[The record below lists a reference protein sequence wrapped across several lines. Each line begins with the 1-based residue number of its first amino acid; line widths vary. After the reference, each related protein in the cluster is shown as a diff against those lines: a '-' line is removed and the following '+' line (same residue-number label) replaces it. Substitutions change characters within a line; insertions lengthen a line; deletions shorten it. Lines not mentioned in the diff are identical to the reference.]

1 MSLRGEEGWKATH
14 QKAFG
19 KERWRELHRALK
31 SPVDHVALVSCFVSE
46 ETQLRLKAEHEL
58 RDHQHIPLVGVL
70 PAGHAHQ
77 CVLDDETAEDDGSA
91 LKAEQTAAAS
101 VAKGQASTEAT
112 LLMDEPINPCYFMDG
127 ASVVAALALGVEAGD
142 YVLDLCSAP
151 GGKALVL
158 ASLLFRPPAASPS
171 TSGGGYDAQTETAE
185 APIVEAAAH
194 PAPTTRHRATG
205 TVPIEVHSLVILA
218 RPDRGTVNSSP
229 VRPGRLVCN
238 ESSKNRYYRLRRVLE
253 GFLSPELLAPSG
265 HQPVHVTNCDAA
277 TGTGAPPVALQ
288 RLGPFDKVL
297 VDAPCTSDRHLA
309 KQGTIALSKRAAG
322 AVKAN
327 AERQLEL
334 LGCAAKLVKRG
345 GVILY
350 CTCALSSVEND
361 GVVAKFL
368 KKSGDTF
375 KTESVDN
382 IKFPVTGFEQ
392 TQLGTLFMPDRSSYG
407 PIYFARCVG
416 FDRAAFSAVVLLM

>member
-58 RDHQHIPLVGVL
+58 RDHEHIPLVGVL
-70 PAGHAHQ
+70 PAGHAQ
-77 CVLDDETAEDDGSA
+77 FALDEETAEDDGSV
-91 LKAEQTAAAS
+91 LKAEQTAAES

-142 YVLDLCSAP
+142 YVLDMCSAP

-158 ASLLFRPPAASPS
+158 ASLLFGPVAASSS
-171 TSGGGYDAQTETAE
+171 TSGGGYDAQTGTAE

-194 PAPTTRHRATG
+194 PAPATRHRGTHNSTG
-205 TVPIEVHSLVILA
+205 TVPIELHSTAVLA
-218 RPDRGTVNSSP
+218 RPARDTVDASV

-238 ESSKNRYYRLRRVLE
+238 ESSKNRFYRLRRVLE
-253 GFLSPELLAPSG
+253 GFLSPELLAQSG
-265 HQPVHVTNCDAA
+265 HQPVFVTNSDAA
-277 TGTGAPPVALQ
+277 TGSGPPPLAIQ

-309 KQGTIALSKRAAG
+309 HQGTIALSKWAAG

-334 LGCAAKLVKRG
+334 LRCAGQLVKRG

-350 CTCALSSVEND
+350 VTCALSSVEND

-375 KTESVDN
+375 EAESVDN
-382 IKFPVTGFEQ
+382 TKFPVTGCEQ
-392 TQLGTLFMPDRSSYG
+392 TEHGTLFMPDRSSYG
-407 PIYFARCVG
+407 PIYFARL
-416 FDRAAFSAVVLLM
+416 RRLSEPPPSSR

>member
-46 ETQLRLKAEHEL
+46 ETQLRLKASLEL
-58 RDHQHIPLVGVL
+58 RDHEHIPLVGV
-70 PAGHAHQ
+70 PPSGHGNY
-77 CVLDDETAEDDGSA
+77 CVLDEETAEDDGSA
-91 LKAEQTAAAS
+91 LKAEQTSALS
-101 VAKGQASTEAT
+101 VEKGQASTEVT
-112 LLMDEPINPCYFMDG
+112 LTMDEPVNPCYFMDG
-127 ASVVAALALGVEAGD
+127 ASVVAALALGVEPGD
-142 YVLDLCSAP
+142 FVLDMCSAP

-158 ASLLFRPPAASPS
+158 ASLLFGPESTRASA
-171 TSGGGYDAQTETAE
+171 SGAGYEPAE

-194 PAPTTRHRATG
+194 PAPATRHRATIHAQT
-205 TVPIEVHSLVILA
+205 TVPLELHSVVVLA
-218 RPDRGTVNSSP
+218 RPDRDKVDSSNI
-229 VRPGRLVCN
+229 RPGRLVCN
-238 ESSKNRYYRLRRVLE
+238 ESSKNRFYRLRRVLE
-253 GFLSPELLAPSG
+253 GFLSPELLAKSG

-277 TGTGAPPVALQ
+277 TGTGAPPVAIQ

-309 KQGTIALSKRAAG
+309 RQGTIALSKWAAG

-334 LGCAAKLVKRG
+334 LRCAGTLVKRG

-375 KTESVDN
+375 KTEPVEN
-382 IKFPVTGFEQ
+382 IKFPVTGFEL
-392 TQLGTLFMPDRSSYG
+392 TEHGTLFMPDVSSYG
-407 PIYFARCVG
+407 PIYFARL
-416 FDRAAFSAVVLLM
+416 RRL

>member
-31 SPVDHVALVSCFVSE
+31 SPVDHVALVSRFVSE
-46 ETQLRLKAEHEL
+46 ETQLRLKASLQL
-58 RDHQHIPLVGVL
+58 RDHEHIPLVGVP
-70 PAGHAHQ
+70 PAGHGHQ
-77 CVLDDETAEDDGSA
+77 CVLDEETAEDDGSA
-91 LKAEQTAAAS
+91 LQAEQTSAGS

-112 LLMDEPINPCYFMDG
+112 LTMNEPINPCYFMDG
-127 ASVVAALALGVEAGD
+127 ASVVAALALGVENGD
-142 YVLDLCSAP
+142 SVLDLCSAP

-158 ASLLFRPPAASPS
+158 ASLLFGPS
-171 TSGGGYDAQTETAE
+171 TASSSSGGGYDAETGTAE
-185 APIVEAAAH
+185 APIVEAPDH
-194 PAPTTRHRATG
+194 PAPTTKYRATG
-205 TVPIEVHSLVILA
+205 TVPIELHSSVVLA
-218 RPDRGTVNSSP
+218 RPDRATVDARI

-253 GFLSPELLAPSG
+253 GFLSPELLAQSG

-277 TGTGAPPVALQ
+277 TGTGAPPLAIQ

-309 KQGTIALSKRAAG
+309 HQGTIALSKWAAG

-334 LGCAAKLVKRG
+334 LRCAGTLVKRG
-345 GVILY
+345 GIILY

-368 KKSGDTF
+368 KKSGDAF
-375 KTESVDN
+375 ETEPVEN
-382 IKFPVTGFEQ
+382 VKFPVIGFEQ
-392 TQLGTLFMPDRSSYG
+392 TEHGLLFMPDRSSYG
-407 PIYFARCVG
+407 PIYFARL
-416 FDRAAFSAVVLLM
+416 RRL